1 MSGRRLIAI
10 LIGIMGIILFT
21 IVVVVLILQSQ
32 QGPETT
38 PPIIGEDG
46 VSTVEPNLTATPTVD
61 PLSRMVEVVVSLQ
74 TVQRG
79 FQMTESELTT
89 DMRLASEVGSNVI
102 TRIEDAIGLYARLDI
117 YQGETLTTDSLVR
130 DPTLIGQ
137 EEYGPSSLIPPGWE
151 AISVPMDR
159 LSSVGY
165 ALAPG
170 DSVDVMLSFSLS
182 AIDEEFQTL
191 LANSIT
197 FFIQQETTGE
207 EGQVEEAI
215 PSLVVID
222 PYGRFEEL
230 PTGDV
235 AMIGP
240 SEDSQRPVPI
250 SVILQNAR
258 VIQVGT
264 YSQPGPAQ
272 LPTPT
277 PDPDEPTPTPDPAA
291 VPTPTPELPNAVLV
305 ALPPQQ
311 LLFLKYAVE
320 TSADIDFA
328 LRAANDGQLYTVQ
341 NVDLAYLLTQFDI
354 QIPPNFNYTIGGFIT
369 TTLEIQEGPEEGDG
383 GGG

>member
-1 MSGRRLIAI
+1 MGLLLFAI
-10 LIGIMGIILFT
+10 
-21 IVVVVLILQSQ
+21 VAVVLFLQSQ
-32 QGPETT
+32 GGED
-38 PPIIGEDG
+38 PPLPVVGEDG
-46 VSTVEPNLTATPTVD
+46 VSTVDPNITPSPTVD
-61 PLSRMVEVVVSLQ
+61 PAARMVEVVVSLQ

-79 FQMTESELTT
+79 FQMTENELTT
-89 DMRLASEVGSNVI
+89 DMRLASEVGINVI
-102 TRIEDAIGLYARLDI
+102 TSIEDAVGLYARLDI
-117 YQGETLTTDSLVR
+117 YQGETLTIDSLVR

-137 EEYGPSSLIPPGWE
+137 QEFGPASLIPPGWE
-151 AISVPMDR
+151 AIGVPMDR

-165 ALAPG
+165 GLAPG

-197 FFIQQETTGE
+197 FFIQTEGGGE
-207 EGQVEEAI
+207 EGGTGEPVI
-215 PSLVVID
+215 PGLLIID

-240 SEDSQRPVPI
+240 SEGSQRPVPI

-264 YSQPGPAQ
+264 SKGDELVTA
-272 LPTPT
+272 PTPT
-277 PDPDEPTPTPDPAA
+277 VDPNEPTPTPDPNAA
-291 VPTPTPELPNAVLV
+291 PTPTPSLPDVVLV

-328 LRAANDGQLYTVQ
+328 IRAANDGQLYTVQ
-341 NVDLAYLLTQFDI
+341 NVDIQYLLSQFDI
-354 QIPPNFNYTIGGFIT
+354 QVPPNFNYTIGGFIT
-369 TTLEIQEGPEEGDG
+369 TTLEIQETSDTESEG
-383 GGG
+383 GG

>member
-1 MSGRRLIAI
+1 MRGRRLIAI
-10 LIGIMGIILFT
+10 LIGVMGIVLFA
-21 IVVVVLILQSQ
+21 IVAVVLLTQDGE
-32 QGPETT
+32 GPTTETV
-38 PPIIGEDG
+38 DG
-46 VSTVEPNLTATPTVD
+46 TAEPTVTPSPTID
-61 PLSRMVEVVVSLQ
+61 PSALVVEVVVSLQ
-74 TVQRG
+74 TVPRG
-79 FQMTESELTT
+79 YQMTEQDLTT
-89 DMRLASEVGSNVI
+89 DFRLASEVGSNVI
-102 TRIEDAIGLYARLDI
+102 TRIEDAVGLYARLDI
-117 YQGETLTTDSLVR
+117 YQGETLTTDTLVR

-137 EEYGPSSLIPPGWE
+137 EEFGSSSLIPPGWE
-151 AISVPMDR
+151 AIGVPMDR

-197 FFIQQETTGE
+197 FFIEAPPEEGE
-207 EGQVEEAI
+207 EGAPPI
-215 PSLVVID
+215 PSLLIID

-230 PTGDV
+230 PTGDIAAIV
-235 AMIGP
+235 P
-240 SEDSQRPVPI
+240 SEDSQRPIPI

-258 VIQVGT
+258 VIQVGAFEAE
-264 YSQPGPAQ
+264 PPAQ

-277 PDPDEPTPTPDPAA
+277 ADPNEPTPTPDPNAL
-291 VPTPTPELPNAVLV
+291 PTPTPALPDVVLV

-328 LRAANDGQLYTVQ
+328 IRAANDGQLYTVQ
-341 NVDLAYLLTQFDI
+341 TVDLQYLLTQFDI

-369 TTLEIQEGPEEGDG
+369 TTLEIQETSETVGEG
-383 GGG
+383 GGGG

>member
-1 MSGRRLIAI
+1 
-10 LIGIMGIILFT
+10 
-21 IVVVVLILQSQ
+21 
-32 QGPETT
+32 
-38 PPIIGEDG
+38 
-46 VSTVEPNLTATPTVD
+46 
-61 PLSRMVEVVVSLQ
+61 LQ

-79 FQMTESELTT
+79 FQMTENELTT
-89 DMRLASEVGSNVI
+89 DLRLAEEVGSNVI
-102 TRIEDAIGLYARLDI
+102 TRIEDAVGLYARMDI

-137 EEYGPSSLIPPGWE
+137 EEYGPASLIPPGWE
-151 AISVPMDR
+151 AIGVPMDR

-165 ALAPG
+165 ALEPG

-197 FFIQQETTGE
+197 FFVQAQPTGE
-207 EGQVEEAI
+207 EGGEEPI
-215 PSLVVID
+215 PSLVIID
-222 PYGRFEEL
+222 PYGRFETL
-230 PTGDV
+230 PTGDI

-240 SEDSQRPVPI
+240 SEESQRPIPI

-258 VIQVGT
+258 VIQVGD
-264 YSQPGPAQ
+264 YSEPGPAQ
-272 LPTPT
+272 P
-277 PDPDEPTPTPDPAA
+277 PTPTPDPAA
-291 VPTPTPELPNAVLV
+291 ETPTPDPAAFPTPTPTLPNVVLV

-341 NVDLAYLLTQFDI
+341 NVDINYLLTQFDI

-369 TTLEIQEGPEEGDG
+369 TTLEIQEGSETG
-383 GGG
+383 GGN

>member
-1 MSGRRLIAI
+1 MRGRRLIAI
-10 LIGIMGIILFT
+10 LIGVIGIALFV
-21 IVVVVLILQSQ
+21 IVGVVLFLRLQQ
-32 QGPETT
+32 PPVIEGPV
-38 PPIIGEDG
+38 IGPDG
-46 VSTVEPNLTATPTVD
+46 VSTVDPSVTATPTLEPGV
-61 PLSRMVEVVVSLQ
+61 RMVEVVVSLQ

-79 FQMTESELTT
+79 FQMTENELTT

-102 TRIEDAIGLYARLDI
+102 TRIEDAVGLYARLDI
-117 YQGETLTTDSLVR
+117 YQGETLTTDSLVQ
-130 DPTLIGQ
+130 DPTLLGQ
-137 EEYGPSSLIPPGWE
+137 EEYGPSSLVPPGWE
-151 AISVPMDR
+151 AIGVPMDR

-165 ALAPG
+165 ALAAG
-170 DSVDVMLSFSLS
+170 DSIDVMLSFSLS

-197 FFIQQETTGE
+197 FFIQQQSDDENAEET
-207 EGQVEEAI
+207 I
-215 PSLVVID
+215 PNLLVID
-222 PYGRFEEL
+222 PYGRFETL
-230 PTGDV
+230 PTGDI

-258 VIQVGT
+258 IIQVGT
-264 YSQPGPAQ
+264 YSEPGPPQ
-272 LPTPT
+272 PPTPT
-277 PDPDEPTPTPDPAA
+277 PDPNEPTPTPDPAA
-291 VPTPTPELPNAVLV
+291 LPTPTPELPNVVLV

-341 NVDLAYLLTQFDI
+341 NIDLEYLLTQFDI

-369 TTLEIQEGPEEGDG
+369 TTLEIQEDTETVG

>member
-1 MSGRRLIAI
+1 MRGRRLIAI
-10 LIGIMGIILFT
+10 LIGVMGIVLFA
-21 IVVVVLILQSQ
+21 IVGIVLFLQSQ
-32 QGPETT
+32 GEPEPEPVVGP
-38 PPIIGEDG
+38 DG
-46 VSTVEPNLTATPTVD
+46 VSTVDPNVTPSPTVD
-61 PLSRMVEVVVSLQ
+61 PQARMVEVVVSLQ

-79 FQMTESELTT
+79 FQMTENELTT

-102 TRIEDAIGLYARLDI
+102 TRIEDAVGLYARLDI

-137 EEYGPSSLIPPGWE
+137 EEYGPASLVPPGWE
-151 AISVPMDR
+151 AIAVPMDR

-165 ALAPG
+165 GLAPG
-170 DSVDVMLSFSLS
+170 DSVDIMLSFSLS

-197 FFIQQETTGE
+197 FFIQSAPSDEEGGAGE
-207 EGQVEEAI
+207 ETI
-215 PSLVVID
+215 PGLLIID

-230 PTGDV
+230 PTGDT

-264 YSQPGPAQ
+264 YTPQGPAQ
-272 LPTPT
+272 APTPT
-277 PDPDEPTPTPDPAA
+277 VDPNEPTPTPDPNA
-291 VPTPTPELPNAVLV
+291 VPTPTPSLPDVVLI

-311 LLFLKYAVE
+311 LLFLKYGVE

-328 LRAANDGQLYTVQ
+328 VRAANDGQLYTVQ
-341 NVDLAYLLTQFDI
+341 NVDLAYLLSQFDI

-369 TTLEIQEGPEEGDG
+369 TTLEIQETTETEG